1 MRSLIDQLA
10 VPVLTVFLSL
20 VLLFGFTKLLG
31 PIPFTV
37 NSIQTTNADLFTVS
51 GVGEVQATPDNTSV
65 SLGVTQEAASA
76 DAAQNEVNQV
86 MNALIEDLK
95 GMGIKE
101 EDIKTTNIN
110 VNPNYDFNNGQRIIG
125 YSASQNLDVKTE
137 NVDLA
142 NRVVDTATQNGANV
156 ISGVSFTINDKDREK
171 FEKEARVKAIADA
184 KEKAQQIANEAGL
197 RLGRIVNIQ
206 VEGGEEPPVLLQERM
221 TANDAAKV
229 EPTNLQ
235 PGEDTIRVTVYLSYE
250 TI

>member
-142 NRVVDTATQNGANV
+142 NMKTC
-156 ISGVSFTINDKDREK
+156 
-171 FEKEARVKAIADA
+171 
-184 KEKAQQIANEAGL
+184 L
-197 RLGRIVNIQ
+197 C
-206 VEGGEEPPVLLQERM
+206 
-221 TANDAAKV
+221 
-229 EPTNLQ
+229 
-235 PGEDTIRVTVYLSYE
+235 LS
-250 TI
+250 

>member
-156 ISGVSFTINDKDREK
+156 ISG
-171 FEKEARVKAIADA
+171 
-184 KEKAQQIANEAGL
+184 
-197 RLGRIVNIQ
+197 
-206 VEGGEEPPVLLQERM
+206 
-221 TANDAAKV
+221 
-229 EPTNLQ
+229 
-235 PGEDTIRVTVYLSYE
+235 
-250 TI
+250 

>member
-171 FEKEARVKAIADA
+171 FEKEARVKAIANA